1 MGRFREGET
10 CEVRAV
16 WVQWFALNISNQTIS
31 LDAWM
36 FSKRMG
42 FCRLRWVWDNR
53 FSIDSRS
60 RCCIWETAV
69 SQWSRERQKNGEI
82 FYWAKV
88 CHCETPEAIPNTSG
102 VSSEVQQEPLAKPQV
117 IPNDLHVSNPS
128 EAQNIIKECDNCAL
142 LNVKNRKLRNL
153 TYYNNDIIKFTDVLK
168 RSYYTI
174 STLTLEEHKHCVK
187 GSSFSLM

>member
-1 MGRFREGET
+1 
-10 CEVRAV
+10 
-16 WVQWFALNISNQTIS
+16 
-31 LDAWM
+31 
-36 FSKRMG
+36 
-42 FCRLRWVWDNR
+42 
-53 FSIDSRS
+53 
-60 RCCIWETAV
+60 
-69 SQWSRERQKNGEI
+69 
-82 FYWAKV
+82 
-88 CHCETPEAIPNTSG
+88 
-102 VSSEVQQEPLAKPQV
+102 V

-187 GSSFSLM
+187 GSSFSVM